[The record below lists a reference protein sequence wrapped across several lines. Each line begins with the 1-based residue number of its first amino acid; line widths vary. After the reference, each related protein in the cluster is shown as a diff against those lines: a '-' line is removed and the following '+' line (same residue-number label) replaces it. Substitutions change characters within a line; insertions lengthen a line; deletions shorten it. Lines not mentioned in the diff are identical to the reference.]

1 MKREKFSE
9 YVDRVMKQKDLK
21 GPDVE
26 RNSGDK
32 IDRSHVSRFVT
43 GDETNPSAKA
53 MLALAAGLKVKPHEV
68 FSAVTGVSPDE
79 DGPKAP
85 DVLEIISLIEKVASD
100 AELLEMVR
108 GLIRL
113 SKEGR
118 ASFSRTLNF
127 CSEQNQQVKRRVR
140 REKKSRQS

>member
-1 MKREKFSE
+1 MKREMFSE

-21 GPDVE
+21 GGDVE

-32 IDRSHVSRFVT
+32 IDRSHVSKFVT
-43 GDETNPSAKA
+43 GAETNPSANA
-53 MLALAAGLKVKPHEV
+53 MLALAAGLKVNPHEV
-68 FSAVTGVSPDE
+68 FTAVTGASPDE
-79 DGPKAP
+79 DGANAP

-100 AELLEMVR
+100 TELLEMVR

-118 ASFSRTLNF
+118 ATFSKTLDF
-127 CSEQNQQVKRRVR
+127 CYEQNQPVKRRGR
-140 REKKSRQS
+140 RDKKGRQS